1 MKKFTTLM
9 VLVVCTFAFSAC
21 AHIREAVVP
30 LLPSLEGKVEAFG
43 LGIEV
48 DQENLGIN
56 NFCIDPNGRTQEW
69 LDKIPFGLGDYVAED
84 FVGVCEVEV
93 PDELPEF

>member
-1 MKKFTTLM
+1 MNKAIHLFVLIIATL
-9 VLVVCTFAFSAC
+9 TFSAC

-30 LLPSLEGKVEAFG
+30 LLPSIEGEVEAFG
-43 LGIEV
+43 FGIEV

-69 LDKIPFGLGDYVAED
+69 LDKTPRS
-84 FVGVCEVEV
+84 
-93 PDELPEF
+93 